1 MTIPGPA
8 CWVIGMRILVL
19 GGTAWL
25 GGEVAQVALERGHD
39 VTCLARGES
48 GQAPPGVH
56 MLAADRSSAAAYG
69 LVADQDWD
77 GVVDVSWQP
86 GFVRGAVAALAD
98 RAGTWVYV
106 SSGSVYAAHGTPGA
120 DEGAALLPALEG
132 DVADRQSY
140 GEAKVACEQAVLAG
154 VGADRAVIAR
164 SGLIGGPG
172 DHTDRTGYWPLRF
185 AHPATDDAAVL
196 VPDTPDLGTQV
207 IDVRDLAR
215 WLVESVEQ
223 ERAGVFNLSGDVTPL
238 GEHLATA
245 RRVAGHDGPLVPVSS
260 QWLVEHGVEEWAGER
275 SLPLWLH
282 SEGWEGF
289 GHRSNAAARESGL
302 VLRPLEDT
310 LRDTLAWELKA
321 GPGRPRKAGLSP
333 EDERDLIAKARA

>member
-1 MTIPGPA
+1 MTIREPA
-8 CWVIGMRILVL
+8 CWVIGMRILIL

-56 MLAADRSSAAAYG
+56 MVAADRSSAAAYG

-132 DVADRQSY
+132 DVADRESY
-140 GEAKVACEQAVLAG
+140 GEAKVACEQAVLAA
-154 VGADRAVIAR
+154 VGAAPATTPTAPATGRCASPTRPPRTAR
-164 SGLIGGPG
+164 SSSRTPRTWAPRSSTCATWPGG
-172 DHTDRTGYWPLRF
+172 WWS
-185 AHPATDDAAVL
+185 
-196 VPDTPDLGTQV
+196 
-207 IDVRDLAR
+207 R
-215 WLVESVEQ
+215 WS
-223 ERAGVFNLSGDVTPL
+223 RSGP
-238 GEHLATA
+238 
-245 RRVAGHDGPLVPVSS
+245 
-260 QWLVEHGVEEWAGER
+260 
-275 SLPLWLH
+275 
-282 SEGWEGF
+282 
-289 GHRSNAAARESGL
+289 
-302 VLRPLEDT
+302 
-310 LRDTLAWELKA
+310 
-321 GPGRPRKAGLSP
+321 
-333 EDERDLIAKARA
+333 

>member
-1 MTIPGPA
+1 
-8 CWVIGMRILVL
+8 MRILVL

-56 MLAADRSSAAAYG
+56 MVAADRSSAAAYG

-98 RAGTWVYV
+98 RAATWVYV

-132 DVADRQSY
+132 DVADRESY

-154 VGADRAVIAR
+154 VGADR
-164 SGLIGGPG
+164 
-172 DHTDRTGYWPLRF
+172 
-185 AHPATDDAAVL
+185 
-196 VPDTPDLGTQV
+196 
-207 IDVRDLAR
+207 
-215 WLVESVEQ
+215 
-223 ERAGVFNLSGDVTPL
+223 ER
-238 GEHLATA
+238 
-245 RRVAGHDGPLVPVSS
+245 R
-260 QWLVEHGVEEWAGER
+260 
-275 SLPLWLH
+275 
-282 SEGWEGF
+282 
-289 GHRSNAAARESGL
+289 
-302 VLRPLEDT
+302 
-310 LRDTLAWELKA
+310 
-321 GPGRPRKAGLSP
+321 
-333 EDERDLIAKARA
+333 

>member
-1 MTIPGPA
+1 
-8 CWVIGMRILVL
+8 MRILVL

-69 LVADQDWD
+69 LVTDQDWD

-98 RAGTWVYV
+98 RAATWVYV

-132 DVADRQSY
+132 DVADRESY

-154 VGADRAVIAR
+154 VGPDRTVIAR

-172 DHTDRTGYWPLRF
+172 DHSDRTGYWPLRF

-223 ERAGVFNLSGDVTPL
+223 ERAGVFNLLGDVTPL

-260 QWLVEHGVEEWAGER
+260 QWLVDHGVEEWAGER

-282 SEGWEGF
+282 SEGWEAF

-302 VLRPLEDT
+302 LLRPLEDT
-310 LRDTLAWELKA
+310 LRDTLAWELQA

-333 EDERDLIAKARA
+333 GDERDLIAKARA